1 MYTPHRVN
9 VMIKASPYIQRQCV
23 LGVNACT
30 FEQNR
35 GSMPTLKGLLKLVS
49 EYDQEIPQSQ
59 TADNPPIA
67 PRRRATQAS
76 VTRVGAITESQ
87 FVMNLGEDY
96 LGPVFGIIN
105 DQSLRLFV
113 KMHSMIDCDK
123 KKIRTVMWPSWLI
136 YNLYRKGEQRRFK
149 PPYMYIPVCAVSIE
163 PSLHSYKHYSNR

>member
-23 LGVNACT
+23 LGMNACT

-35 GSMPTLKGLLKLVS
+35 GSMPTIKGLLKLVS

-87 FVMNLGEDY
+87 FRRL
-96 LGPVFGIIN
+96 LRT
-105 DQSLRLFV
+105 SLRDDQRPV
-113 KMHSMIDCDK
+113 V
-123 KKIRTVMWPSWLI
+123 TVI
-136 YNLYRKGEQRRFK
+136 CKNAFYD
-149 PPYMYIPVCAVSIE
+149 
-163 PSLHSYKHYSNR
+163 